1 MAFDP
6 ISYSELQKH
15 KKDYRTLKGVADGSI
30 TPEMIQFI
38 QPPRNLINKH
48 TVEMYKGIDS
58 QTGELYDDSSY
69 CVTDFIPVEYG
80 VTINKSNV
88 WRFFSYNANFQLVG
102 GSLSDQYTVTNP
114 NIKFIRFVI
123 YVENIDK
130 AQANFGPELLPYEP
144 YAYKLGYDDNFPF
157 DVKLPSHSVGNE
169 ELKEKAVEPI
179 NTTFFTFSNNLF
191 DKDRI
196 LNNTSIDLNSNII
209 EEQGRWLSNLIEV
222 TPGETIHFT
231 RGTYRI
237 ALYGEDGTPLSRS
250 GVTDDQQYNIPST
263 TWYIRLSGTYDLN
276 PPETVMVNRGDELL
290 PYEPYYVGISPE
302 YLPEIQLPSN
312 SVGHEE
318 LKEKAVEP
326 INTTFFTFSN
336 NLFDK
341 DRILNNTSID
351 LNSNIIEEQGRWLS
365 NLIEVTP
372 GETIHFTRG
381 TYRIALYGED
391 GTPLSRSGV
400 TDDQQYNIPSTTWYI
415 RLSGTY
421 DLNPPETVMVNRG
434 DELLP
439 YEPYYVG
446 ISPEYLPEIPEVD
459 LEEVKTA
466 VMKDV
471 EQMVY
476 QNLSLFEPTIPKLTW
491 QTIGTGWRTPLWLS
505 KDGEVVWGDYG
516 GQLLQSTNEWA
527 TYEQV
532 GTSSLP
538 KPILGIREL
547 DDGELLVSTAR
558 DEADGTKAKVY
569 KTVGYDR
576 NNPSATTFEEVLE
589 LNVTQADV
597 KNSWGFSI
605 YENIVLVSE
614 YGLKGYEGARY
625 VYLSTDYGETFNV
638 IFDLYTQE
646 IEGRP
651 DLTMTAHVHTVAY
664 DPYYNRIWLCVGDLP
679 NTATYYS
686 DDMGQTWV
694 FVEGSNIMQYTGI
707 IALPDSVIFGSDR
720 GPNGIH
726 VYRRKSKTEMPV
738 IEPLYLINDN
748 SSNTHVFEL
757 PFKRDWHPQTP
768 VYFAATRAQGTEY
781 RPVIMGLVDGK
792 KAHLLWEADFEGDYT
807 GNVWYALGAT
817 AQGNIIAYMSDPN
830 INGYRIVKA
839 TAPDWV
845 KM

>member
-144 YAYKLGYDDNFPF
+144 YAYKLGYDNNFPF

-179 NTTFFTFSNNLF
+179 NTTFFAFSNNLF
-191 DKDRI
+191 DKDHI
-196 LNNTSIDLNSNII
+196 LHNTSIDENSNII

-237 ALYGEDGTPLSRS
+237 ALYGEDGTPLSRT
-250 GVTDDQQYNIPST
+250 GVVNDQQYNIP
-263 TWYIRLSGTYDLN
+263 
-276 PPETVMVNRGDELL
+276 P
-290 PYEPYYVGISPE
+290 
-302 YLPEIQLPSN
+302 
-312 SVGHEE
+312 
-318 LKEKAVEP
+318 A
-326 INTTFFTFSN
+326 
-336 NLFDK
+336 
-341 DRILNNTSID
+341 
-351 LNSNIIEEQGRWLS
+351 
-365 NLIEVTP
+365 
-372 GETIHFTRG
+372 
-381 TYRIALYGED
+381 
-391 GTPLSRSGV
+391 
-400 TDDQQYNIPSTTWYI
+400 TWYI

-491 QTIGTGWRTPLWLS
+491 QTVGTGWRKPLWLS

-576 NNPSATTFEEVLE
+576 NNPSATTFKEVLE
-589 LNVTQADV
+589 VNVTQANV
-597 KNSWGFSI
+597 NNSWGFSI

>member
-30 TPEMIQFI
+30 TPEMTQFI

-48 TVEMYKGIDS
+48 MVEMYKGIDS
-58 QTGELYDDSSY
+58 QTGELYSDSRY
-69 CVTDFIPVEYG
+69 CVTNFIPVEYG

-88 WRFFSYNANFQLVG
+88 WRFFTYDANFQLVG

-114 NIKFIRFVI
+114 NIKFVRFVI
-123 YVENIDK
+123 YVVDLDK

-144 YAYKLGYDDNFPF
+144 YFYKLGYDDNFPF
-157 DVKLPSHSVGNE
+157 DIKLPSHSVGHQ

-191 DKDRI
+191 DKDHI
-196 LNNTSIDLNSNII
+196 LHNTSIDGNSNII
-209 EEQGRWLSNLIEV
+209 EEEGRWLSNLIEV
-222 TPGETIHFT
+222 TPGETIHLT
-231 RGTYRI
+231 KGSYRI
-237 ALYGEDGTPLSRS
+237 ALYRADGTPAPR
-250 GVTDDQQYNIPST
+250 GGITNDQQYNVPPS
-263 TWYIRLSGTYDLN
+263 TWYIRLSGTYNSN
-276 PPETVMVNRGDELL
+276 PPETVMVNRGNELL
-290 PYEPYYVGISPE
+290 PYEPYYVKIS
-302 YLPEIQLPSN
+302 
-312 SVGHEE
+312 
-318 LKEKAVEP
+318 
-326 INTTFFTFSN
+326 
-336 NLFDK
+336 
-341 DRILNNTSID
+341 R
-351 LNSNIIEEQGRWLS
+351 
-365 NLIEVTP
+365 
-372 GETIHFTRG
+372 
-381 TYRIALYGED
+381 
-391 GTPLSRSGV
+391 
-400 TDDQQYNIPSTTWYI
+400 
-415 RLSGTY
+415 
-421 DLNPPETVMVNRG
+421 
-434 DELLP
+434 
-439 YEPYYVG
+439 
-446 ISPEYLPEIPEVD
+446 EYLPEIPEVD

-466 VMKDV
+466 VMKNV
-471 EQMVY
+471 EQTVY
-476 QNLSLFEPTIPKLTW
+476 QNLSPFEPTIPKLTW

-505 KDGEVVWGDYG
+505 KDGEVVWGNYG
-516 GQLLQSTNEWA
+516 GQLLQSTDEWA

-532 GTSSLP
+532 GTSFLP
-538 KPILGIREL
+538 KSIQAIREL
-547 DDGELLVSTAR
+547 ADGELLVSTSR
-558 DEADGTKAKVY
+558 DEVDGTKAKIY

-576 NNPSATTFEEVLE
+576 NNPSATTFKEVLE
-589 LNVTQADV
+589 LNVTQANV
-597 KNSWGFSI
+597 NNSWGFSI

-638 IFDLYTQE
+638 IFDLYTQD

-664 DPYYNRIWLCVGDLP
+664 DPYYNRIWLCVGDHP

-686 DDMGQTWV
+686 DDMGQTWM

-720 GPNGIH
+720 SPNGIH
-726 VYRRKSKTEMPV
+726 IYRRKSKTEMPV

-748 SSNTHVFEL
+748 SSITHVFQL

-768 VYFAATRAQGTEY
+768 VYFAGTRAGGTEY

-792 KAHLLWEADFEGDYT
+792 KAHLLWEADFEGNYT

-817 AQGNIIAYMSDPN
+817 AQGNIIAYMADPN
-830 INGYRIVKA
+830 IEGYRIVKA
-839 TAPDWV
+839 KAPDWV